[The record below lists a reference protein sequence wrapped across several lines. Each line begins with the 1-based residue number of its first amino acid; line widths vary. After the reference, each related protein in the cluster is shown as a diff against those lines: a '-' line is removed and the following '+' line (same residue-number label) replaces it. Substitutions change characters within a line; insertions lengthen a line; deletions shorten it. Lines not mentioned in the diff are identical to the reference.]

1 MIEATTTILNETLI
15 TLKAYIELISINK
28 EELKRFDNVHFINQ
42 NFRFT
47 DAQMI
52 RIKDLK
58 KLNRK
63 YQKEINE
70 IIKKL

>member
-1 MIEATTTILNETLI
+1 MNGTIIETETLI

-28 EELKRFDNVHFINQ
+28 EELKRFDNVYFINQ

-47 DAQMI
+47 DAQLL
-52 RIKDLK
+52 RIKELK
-58 KLNRK
+58 KANRK

-70 IIKKL
+70 TIKNL

>member
-1 MIEATTTILNETLI
+1 MKEATTTILNETLI

-52 RIKDLK
+52 RIKELK
-58 KLNRK
+58 KNNRK
-63 YQKEINE
+63 YQKQINE

>member
-1 MIEATTTILNETLI
+1 MIEATTTIKNETLI
-15 TLKAYIELISINK
+15 TLKALIELISINK

-47 DAQMI
+47 DAQLL

-70 IIKKL
+70 TIKKL

>member
-1 MIEATTTILNETLI
+1 MKEATTTILNETLI

-47 DAQMI
+47 DAQLL

-58 KLNRK
+58 KKNRK
-63 YQKEINE
+63 YQKQINE
-70 IIKKL
+70 TIKKL